1 MNFKGHARRD
11 EVSLDMTPLIDVV
24 FLLLIFFMLTASFTQ
39 AQRLKVELPKAEQGE
54 QAPDPSKEWVIEI
67 DAQGA
72 YALNGE
78 ALAAGDLTLRL
89 RELPGR
95 TDQTVIQIRADAKT
109 EHQAVVRALDAAR
122 SAGINHIG
130 LATETPG
137 AIPPR

>member
-1 MNFKGHARRD
+1 MNFRGRDRD

-54 QAPDPSKEWVIEI
+54 SAQDQRKDWKIEI
-67 DAQGA
+67 DAQGN

-78 ALAAGDLTLRL
+78 ALAPELLATRL

-95 TDQTVIQIRADAKT
+95 TDDTVVLVRAHAKS
-109 EHQAVVRALDAAR
+109 EHQAVVRALDAAKA
-122 SAGINHIG
+122 AGLLHIG
-130 LATETPG
+130 LATKPK
-137 AIPPR
+137 

>member
-1 MNFKGHARRD
+1 MNFKGTSRRD
-11 EVSLDMTPLIDVV
+11 EVGLDMTPLIDVV

-54 QAPDPSKEWVIEI
+54 TADPSKDWVIEI
-67 DAQGA
+67 DAQGQ

-78 ALAAGDLTLRL
+78 ALAGDQLVVRL

-95 TDQTVIQIRADAKT
+95 SEETVIQIRADAKT
-109 EHQAVVRALDAAR
+109 QHQAVIHALDAAR
-122 SAGINHIG
+122 SAGLQHIG

-137 AIPPR
+137 AARP

>member
-1 MNFKGHARRD
+1 MNFKGHQRHD

-54 QAPDPSKEWVIEI
+54 SSPDQSKDWTIEI
-67 DAQGA
+67 DETEH

-78 ALAAGDLTLRL
+78 ALSLEQLELRL

-95 TDQTVIQIRADAKT
+95 NDDTVVLIRAHAKA
-109 EHQAVVRALDAAR
+109 EHQAVVRALDAAKA
-122 SAGINHIG
+122 AGLLHIG
-130 LATETPG
+130 LATEPE
-137 AIPPR
+137 